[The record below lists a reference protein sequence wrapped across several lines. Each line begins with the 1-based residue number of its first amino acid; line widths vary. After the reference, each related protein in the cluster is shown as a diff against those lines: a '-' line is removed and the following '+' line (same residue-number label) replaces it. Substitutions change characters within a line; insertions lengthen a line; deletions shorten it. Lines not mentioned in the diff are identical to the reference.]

1 MKLEIGPSPIK
12 SPDDSLPLAN
22 TLVVALQRTEIYHAP
37 THTLQ
42 KLWVKCILLKPFNL
56 SQFVIKY
63 RNPVQCIYN
72 IVCLVAQ
79 LCLTLC
85 KTMDYSLTGCSVLG
99 VLQARILE
107 WVAIPFSRKSSW
119 LRDRTWVFCIAG
131 RFFTSWATKEARFY
145 QQQMKDL
152 GIMSNIRNEGW
163 SRLTKWSIQNK
174 VQNFKASLIV

>member
-174 VQNFKASLIV
+174 VQNFKASLIA